1 MMKNICFFDID
12 GTLIDSYEGIK
23 YSLTLALQKEGLEV
37 PEDSVLRT
45 FVGPPIERSI
55 ARHWDIE
62 ADRVKGI
69 AADFQQIYRAKGYE
83 MGQLYPQ
90 IPDVLSALQS
100 KWELYVVTN
109 KNPLYAQKTLAHFGI
124 SDYFKE
130 ILCTDRVHGIDKQD
144 LIRDA
149 LQKYPLVENAVMI
162 GDTME
167 DYHAAKENNCAFIGA
182 LYGFGL
188 RQSDA
193 SHFKAVTTPIE
204 YLAMLMSAE

>member
-23 YSLTLALQKEGLEV
+23 YSLTLALQKDGLEA

-55 ARHWDIE
+55 ARYWDIE
-62 ADRVKGI
+62 ADRVKRI
-69 AADFQQIYRAKGYE
+69 ASDFQQIYRAKGYE

-90 IPDVLSALQS
+90 IPDVLSALQAD
-100 KWELYVVTN
+100 WELYVVTN

-130 ILCTDRVHGIDKQD
+130 ILCTDRVHGIDKGRLIKD
-144 LIRDA
+144 LLLRYSSVD
-149 LQKYPLVENAVMI
+149 KSVMI

-182 LYGFGL
+182 LYGLGL
-188 RQSDA
+188 RQGDA
-193 SHFKAVTTPIE
+193 SHFKTATTPIE
-204 YLAMLMSAE
+204 YLAML